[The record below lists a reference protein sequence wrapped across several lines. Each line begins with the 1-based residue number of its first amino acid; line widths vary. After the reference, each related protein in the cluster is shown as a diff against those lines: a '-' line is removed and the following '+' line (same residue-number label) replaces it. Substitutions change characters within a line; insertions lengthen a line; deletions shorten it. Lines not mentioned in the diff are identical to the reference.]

1 MLVLQQM
8 KKPET
13 THSEFL
19 RLFLS
24 KEQELFRYIVTFVGN
39 LEEAQDILQETA
51 ITLME
56 KFADYDSDRPFFPWA
71 CRFALNKIK
80 QSRTRNM
87 KWVRFLDDETINVLA
102 SRRNELSEEL
112 DQRRL
117 YLRQCLE
124 KLPDTHLD
132 VISGYY
138 HEAIPIEDLSQ
149 RSGKS
154 VSAIYKILQRVR
166 KQLMDCIERQ
176 MAIEA
181 NGG

>member
-1 MLVLQQM
+1 
-8 KKPET
+8 
-13 THSEFL
+13 
-19 RLFLS
+19 
-24 KEQELFRYIVTFVGN
+24 
-39 LEEAQDILQETA
+39 
-51 ITLME
+51 
-56 KFADYDSDRPFFPWA
+56 
-71 CRFALNKIK
+71 
-80 QSRTRNM
+80 M
-87 KWVRFLDDETINVLA
+87 KWVRFLDDETINILA

-138 HEAIPIEDLSQ
+138 HEAIPIEHLSEK
-149 RSGKS
+149 SGKS

-166 KQLMDCIERQ
+166 KQLKDCIERQ